1 MFFMYTVNFFHPHLG
16 AKKNSCL
23 HIAKDIRRR
32 KKLIN
37 KDAVNPFY
45 TILFEN
51 KFILKRNIKITLSC
65 LFLLSQLQKQVK

>member
-1 MFFMYTVNFFHPHLG
+1 MYTVNFFHSDLEM
-16 AKKNSCL
+16 KKNSCL

-51 KFILKRNIKITLSC
+51 KLIPKMNIKITLSC
-65 LFLLSQLQKQVK
+65 LFLFSKLQKQIK